1 MRISRHLGVLSVAGL
16 LATPMVATTSAA
28 PEHKNLQVLSKDISK
43 DELKK
48 TMDGFAEQLGVKCTF
63 CHIVDQYEKDER
75 PHKADARRMI
85 KLVMDMKAKKADYF
99 GPRVKEAV
107 ITCSLCHRG
116 KAEPEPFVP

>member
-1 MRISRHLGVLSVAGL
+1 MRIRSLAFFALPAL
-16 LATPMVATTSAA
+16 LATTTSAG

-48 TMDGFAEQLGVKCTF
+48 TMDGFTEQLGVKCTF
-63 CHIVDQYEKDER
+63 CHILDQYEKDER

-85 KLVMDMKAKKADYF
+85 RLVMDMKAKKTDYF
-99 GPRVKEAV
+99 GPRTKEAV

-116 KAEPEPFVP
+116 KAEPEPFIP

>member
-1 MRISRHLGVLSVAGL
+1 MRKTFIPAFVAAFGL
-16 LATPMVATTSAA
+16 LAVTAVAA
-28 PEHKNLQVLSKDISK
+28 PEHKNLQILPKNITA

-63 CHIVDQYEKDER
+63 CHVLEQYDKDDR

-99 GPRVKEAV
+99 GPRTKEAV
-107 ITCSLCHRG
+107 ISCGMCHRG

>member
-1 MRISRHLGVLSVAGL
+1 MRNQLIPALF
-16 LATPMVATTSAA
+16 LAVSFLAVSGYAA
-28 PEHKNLQVLSKDISK
+28 EGKNLQVLPKDITK
-43 DELKK
+43 DDLKK

-85 KLVMDMKAKKADYF
+85 RLVLDMKAKKADYF
-99 GPRVKEAV
+99 GPRTKEAV
-107 ITCSLCHRG
+107 IACGLCHRG